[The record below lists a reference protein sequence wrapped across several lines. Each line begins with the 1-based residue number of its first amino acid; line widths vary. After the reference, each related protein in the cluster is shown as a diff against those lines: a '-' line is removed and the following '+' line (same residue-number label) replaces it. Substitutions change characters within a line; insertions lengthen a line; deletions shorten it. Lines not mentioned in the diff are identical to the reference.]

1 MKLYHGTNMD
11 FDVIDL
17 NKSQRGKDFGR
28 GFYLSEDVEQAHKL
42 AVFKS
47 LQFGGE
53 PIVLTYDF
61 KESLLVEGELNFL
74 YYNEYS
80 AKWAEFILMNRQNK
94 SDFNKHPY
102 DVVYGPIANDKV
114 GVQIRLLLEH
124 NISPEIFLERLKYM
138 KGITFQYF
146 FGTELA
152 IEHLVKV

>member
-1 MKLYHGTNMD
+1 MD

-28 GFYLSEDVEQAHKL
+28 GFYLSEDAEQAYKL

-53 PIVLTYDF
+53 PNVLTYDF
-61 KESLLVEGELNFL
+61 KESLLVEGVLNFL
-74 YYNEYS
+74 SFNEYS
-80 AKWAEFILMNRQNK
+80 AEWAEFVLKNRQNK
-94 SDFNKHPY
+94 SEFNKHSY

-138 KGITFQYF
+138 KGITFQYL

-152 IEHLVKV
+152 IKHLIRL